1 MSQTTLDLLGRP
13 RALFKLLITFGTF
26 FAPTFEFMKITH
38 KTVKHINLYL
48 FNNKVYE
55 TNSTQFLVSKGYFF
69 YDYGFPFL

>member
-38 KTVKHINLYL
+38 KTVKHINL
-48 FNNKVYE
+48 VYGP
-55 TNSTQFLVSKGYFF
+55 NSAQFLVLMFKKGRFF
-69 YDYGFPFL
+69 YDYRFPFL